1 MSAYYYHQ
9 SDAQAALQSAAKA
22 IDSALANTGKPHLF
36 ASAIWETNFALRKLS
51 LAQMKLMQAK
61 SDYEAKDK

>member
-22 IDSALANTGKPHLF
+22 IDSALANAGRPHLF

-51 LAQMKLMQAK
+51 LAQMKLIQADSEYK
-61 SDYEAKDK
+61 AKDK